1 MALRSREPWV
11 LTWRGCVISG
21 PCPPRGG
28 MGGTSPSQEAGHCRE
43 QTNRWGKPKFGD
55 VKSNRNRTPRSLPRC
70 LRVRALS
77 TAGRSLRAS
86 PVLHLHGPQKERAL
100 SPQRPGPNPVPA
112 PSLTLGGPARHSARV
127 VSSERFPEVTGEP
140 KLVVS
145 QVPRLRP
152 GTGPWTNGPFCRST
166 GDSCSPCRW
175 GTSACCVK

>member
-1 MALRSREPWV
+1 MALVHLGAGW
-11 LTWRGCVISG
+11 GG
-21 PCPPRGG
+21 PPRARKLGTAGSRLTGG
-28 MGGTSPSQEAGHCRE
+28 
-43 QTNRWGKPKFGD
+43 GKPKFGD

-112 PSLTLGGPARHSARV
+112 PSLTLGGPAHHSARV